1 MPDASTP
8 ASMPATA
15 DASTPASMPATAD
28 ASTPAP
34 PVGAPPITTMPLP
47 PVDAPGATMPLPPV
61 DAPGATMPLP
71 PDDAPPTTT
80 MPLPPVDAPPTTT
93 MLLPPVDAPGATM
106 PLPPDDAPPPYPNQ
120 LVQRTSQSPPPTK
133 EAPID
138 LSDINEFA
146 EEGERFSLNQ
156 PPEPEVDDAHSS
168 AFAIEGHPHEPIHSI
183 WTKKRYVVIIVIIV
197 MLALGLIAWLGWTRS
212 RRAREKYPVP
222 PIQQPPPSQS
232 PPSQSPPSQSPPSQ
246 SPPDTTSHD
255 PTSVKLNI
263 AWESSNEPT
272 DNDRVILFDTSG
284 SGRSWQCCA
293 SKLFEGGKREVRVY
307 LPPGEY
313 GVRTIH
319 KNGRQQVCST
329 TVTKRVAFTES
340 GTECSD
346 QVYDAHEVSVVEFC
360 DATST

>member
-1 MPDASTP
+1 MP
-8 ASMPATA
+8 

-34 PVGAPPITTMPLP
+34 PVGAPPI
-47 PVDAPGATMPLPPV
+47 
-61 DAPGATMPLP
+61 
-71 PDDAPPTTT
+71 TT

-232 PPSQSPPSQSPPSQ
+232 PPSQSPP
-246 SPPDTTSHD
+246 DTTSHD